1 MFELALEKGDA
12 QMKKMG
18 VLGPHFL
25 KHLIDADICRASSA
39 APKRAVRER
48 R

>member
-1 MFELALEKGDA
+1 MSELDSNEENA

-18 VLGPHFL
+18 VLGLHFL
-25 KHLIDADICRASSA
+25 EHLFDAEVCCASSA